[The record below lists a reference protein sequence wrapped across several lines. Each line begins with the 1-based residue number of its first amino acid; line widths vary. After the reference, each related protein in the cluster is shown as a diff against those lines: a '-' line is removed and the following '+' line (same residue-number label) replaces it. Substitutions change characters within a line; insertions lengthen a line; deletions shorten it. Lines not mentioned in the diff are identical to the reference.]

1 MRHSVNGYL
10 KGWVHDM
17 LKDGAIAKIARERGG
32 DAVILSGSSREFH
45 GVDFAES
52 PLSFDIEN
60 ISDLRIGAKYKR
72 ITKFVV
78 VKYLP

>member
-32 DAVILSGSSREFH
+32 DAVILSGSSREFRD
-45 GVDFAES
+45 VD
-52 PLSFDIEN
+52 LTGTLLYDIK
-60 ISDLRIGAKYKR
+60 AQYKR

-78 VKYLP
+78 VKYLT